1 MPEMPSVP
9 SAPRIR
15 FLLAALLVSACRRS
29 SLIDLPR
36 WRVEVE
42 PNGQEAR
49 VVQLPYELTAYDM
62 QSHAVVRKVLDRNHD
77 GVSDRIVT
85 YEGLGGARVE
95 ETDTNFDGS
104 VDRWETFGALGQ
116 RLKSA
121 TARRRG
127 RPDRVATYDRDGL
140 LARVEIDSDLD
151 SRFDLIRIYEAGK
164 LVRAEIDSDGNGRTD
179 RIQDFRQGYL
189 SGEDFDTNEDGAAD
203 LRMTFS
209 KEGGLLKVSILNPAK
224 AAKGS
229 PR

>member
-1 MPEMPSVP
+1 
-9 SAPRIR
+9 
-15 FLLAALLVSACRRS
+15 
-29 SLIDLPR
+29 
-36 WRVEVE
+36 
-42 PNGQEAR
+42 
-49 VVQLPYELTAYDM
+49 
-62 QSHAVVRKVLDRNHD
+62 
-77 GVSDRIVT
+77 
-85 YEGLGGARVE
+85 
-95 ETDTNFDGS
+95 